1 MSEKEKSHKISITI
15 EASKL
20 CSLMSSDNSIFR
32 FSVQDRFFE
41 KVLDAFLTEIII
53 FIQGTSFSF
62 PIYKHHRDT
71 PISCIFFFSNE
82 SDTQNAS
89 KYK

>member
-1 MSEKEKSHKISITI
+1 MQFSMF
-15 EASKL
+15 
-20 CSLMSSDNSIFR
+20 LMSSDNSIFC
-32 FSVQDRFFE
+32 FSVQDRFYE
-41 KVLDAFLTEIII
+41 KVLGAFLTEIII

-82 SDTQNAS
+82 SDTQNPL